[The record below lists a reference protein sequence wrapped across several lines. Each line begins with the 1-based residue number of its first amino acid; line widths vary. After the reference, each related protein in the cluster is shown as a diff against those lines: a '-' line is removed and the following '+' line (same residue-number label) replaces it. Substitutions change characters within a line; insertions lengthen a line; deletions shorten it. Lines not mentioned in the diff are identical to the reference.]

1 MKKEKAKKFIKS
13 NCGKTIDQLDKGY
26 DLQEI
31 KHKVTQVDQ
40 DGKILFEYSAEGTPK
55 QFLPIIDPPPGPGGG
70 GQELQWWQ
78 KWTIEQIKDAIGIL
92 RAEFKT
98 ENAQIRVEMK
108 EGFEKIRAENKAD
121 NEQLRAENKTDNEQL
136 RAEMNERFEKAEKQ
150 NKEANEQL
158 RAEMN
163 ERFEKVEK
171 QNKDTNEKLEAILEL
186 LKKDKK

>member
-1 MKKEKAKKFIKS
+1 MKKEKSKKFIKS

-26 DLQEI
+26 DLQEV
-31 KHKVTQVDQ
+31 KHQVTEVDQ

-78 KWTIEQIKDAIGIL
+78 KWTIEQIKNAIGIL

-98 ENAQIRVEMK
+98 ENAEIRAEMK
-108 EGFEKIRAENKAD
+108 EGFEKIRSENKAD
-121 NEQLRAENKTDNEQL
+121 NEQLRV
-136 RAEMNERFEKAEKQ
+136 EMNERFEKAEKQ
-150 NKEANEQL
+150 NKEANEKL

-171 QNKDTNEKLEAILEL
+171 QNKDTNKKLEAILEL

>member
-1 MKKEKAKKFIKS
+1 MDKKNKI
-13 NCGKTIDQLDKGY
+13 IDQLDKGY
-26 DLQEI
+26 DLQGA
-31 KHKVTQVDQ
+31 KHQVTEVDQ

-55 QFLPIIDPPPGPGGG
+55 HFLPIIDPPPGSGGG
-70 GQELQWWQ
+70 GQKLQWWQ

-98 ENAQIRVEMK
+98 ENAEISAEMK
-108 EGFEKIRAENKAD
+108 EGNAQI
-121 NEQLRAENKTDNEQL
+121 
-136 RAEMNERFEKAEKQ
+136 RAEMNERFEKIEKQ